1 MQQRHAAG
9 ALKANQRGQTLTCGS
24 HKHAQGFP
32 KEQKSFAR
40 ISGYV
45 EQNDIHTPQLTVR
58 ESLVYSAHLRL
69 SSDTGEETTQ
79 RFVDEVSTCLE
90 QSFNRH
96 CTMHPTRHRGPLQ
109 RAKAYAGPR
118 FASVLGTAPMTI
130 TVAEGRFWRTNVDL
144 CLRVHS

>member
-1 MQQRHAAG
+1 MPRY
-9 ALKANQRGQTLTCGS
+9 NIGS
-24 HKHAQGFP
+24 HAWLATHTLATSALQGFE

-79 RFVDEVSTCLE
+79 RFVDEVRKAVTAFACHHGVTH
-90 QSFNRH
+90 NGRA
-96 CTMHPTRHRGPLQ
+96 PGPIQ
-109 RAKAYAGPR
+109 GH
-118 FASVLGTAPMTI
+118 V
-130 TVAEGRFWRTNVDL
+130 
-144 CLRVHS
+144 

>member
-1 MQQRHAAG
+1 MSRLTLAKSAAG
-9 ALKANQRGQTLTCGS
+9 RKTTGKIEGDIRVNVRLDCSAAWHGHYCGGRRRVICNDVQPCDADELDLRRSGQP
-24 HKHAQGFP
+24 QGFP

-79 RFVDEVSTCLE
+79 RFVDEVSTCSLFP
-90 QSFNRH
+90 Q
-96 CTMHPTRHRGPLQ
+96 Q
-109 RAKAYAGPR
+109 
-118 FASVLGTAPMTI
+118 APH
-130 TVAEGRFWRTNVDL
+130 NY
-144 CLRVHS
+144 SP

>member
-69 SSDTGEETTQ
+69 SSDTGEDTTQ
-79 RFVDEVSTCLE
+79 RFVDEVRTCLVD
-90 QSFNRH
+90 SFAISTAQ
-96 CTMHPTRHRGPLQ
+96 CTQTG
-109 RAKAYAGPR
+109 
-118 FASVLGTAPMTI
+118 I
-130 TVAEGRFWRTNVDL
+130 VAL
-144 CLRVHS
+144 SP